1 MAGRTPRGALARTSG
16 MDAAGT
22 SLSAVVLG
30 GGASRRFGADKTRAE
45 LDGREVLARVVDAAS
60 ALTRDVVVV
69 GPWAPDGRS
78 PQPEPEPGLGP
89 LAALAHGL
97 SAVHGTWVLVLG
109 GDHPLLVPALLE
121 LLAQRAEHGSAD
133 VVLPEHDGRDQPLV
147 ACYRRSIVPVA
158 ERVLASGARSLRS
171 LLDEVSVE
179 RVGPDRWRTVDPHG
193 RSFLDVDTVE
203 EFERA
208 RQLLEG

>member
-1 MAGRTPRGALARTSG
+1 

-45 LDGREVLARVVDAAS
+45 LDGRRVLARVVDAAS
-60 ALTRDVVVV
+60 AVTPDVVVV

-78 PQPEPEPGLGP
+78 PHPEPEPRLGP

-97 SAVHGTWVLVLG
+97 SVVHGTWALVLG
-109 GDHPLLVPALLE
+109 GDHPLLVPALLA
-121 LLAQRAEHGSAD
+121 LLARRAGQSTAD

-147 ACYRRSIVPVA
+147 ACYRCSTAPVA
-158 ERVLASGARSLRS
+158 EHVLASGGRSLRA
-171 LLDEVSVE
+171 LLDEATVE
-179 RVGPDRWRTVDPHG
+179 RVLPEHWRTVDPHG

-203 EFERA
+203 DLERA
-208 RQLLEG
+208 RRLLED

>member
-1 MAGRTPRGALARTSG
+1 MDPVGTP
-16 MDAAGT
+16 
-22 SLSAVVLG
+22 LSAVVLA
-30 GGASRRFGADKTRAE
+30 GGAARRFGTDKTRAE
-45 LDGREVLARVVDAAS
+45 LGGRRVLERVLDSAAS
-60 ALTRDVVVV
+60 VTSDVVVV
-69 GPWAPDGRS
+69 GSWAPQGWS
-78 PQPEPEPGLGP
+78 HHPEPEPGLGP

-121 LLAQRAEHGSAD
+121 LLAQRARQSSAD

-171 LLDEVSVE
+171 LLVEVSVE

-203 EFERA
+203 DLERA